1 MVGDI
6 RVTEQ
11 TRLASKSRDQL
22 RAIYLDSFPPH
33 ERAEFTLLVD
43 SIAASERWLF
53 TATRGDDLF
62 GFAIIVP
69 HIASDV
75 HLLEYLAVA
84 RQARS
89 AGIGGVL
96 LKHSVDAARA
106 NGSIAGILLEV
117 EHDDDGDADERA
129 LRARRIAFYERNGAR
144 LIEGVPNYR
153 VPLIGRAGMMRM
165 KLLWL
170 AIDANAQPPRG
181 DKLRECA
188 VGILERSYG
197 VSAEDALV
205 LEVMEGI
212 KDNIG

>member
-1 MVGDI
+1 VDGI
-6 RVTEQ
+6 RVAEQ

-33 ERAEFTLLVD
+33 ERAEFAFLVD
-43 SIAASERWLF
+43 SIAAGERWLF

-69 HIASDV
+69 YIARDV

-106 NGSIAGILLEV
+106 NGSVAGILLEV

-129 LRARRIAFYERNGAR
+129 LRARRVAFYERNGA
-144 LIEGVPNYR
+144 
-153 VPLIGRAGMMRM
+153 MRM
-165 KLLWL
+165 KLRWL
-170 AIDANAQPPRG
+170 AVDTNLKAPRG
-181 DKLRECA
+181 GKLRECV
-188 VGILERSYG
+188 VGIFERSYG
-197 VSAEDALV
+197 LREEDALV
-205 LEVMEGI
+205 RGI
-212 KDNIG
+212 LAGIG

>member
-1 MVGDI
+1 MVDSI
-6 RVTEQ
+6 RVAEQ

-33 ERAEFTLLVD
+33 ERADFAFLVD
-43 SIAASERWLF
+43 SIAAGERWLF

-89 AGIGGVL
+89 AGIGGIL
-96 LKHSVDAARA
+96 LNHLVVAIRHSQSA
-106 NGSIAGILLEV
+106 IGILLEV

-129 LRARRIAFYERNGAR
+129 RRARRIAFYARNGAR

-153 VPLIGRAGMMRM
+153 VPLIGCAGTMRM

-170 AIDANAQPPRG
+170 AVDTNVEAPRG
-181 DKLRECA
+181 DKLRECV
-188 VGILERSYG
+188 VGVLEKSYG
-197 VSAEDALV
+197 LREDDALV
-205 LEVMEGI
+205 REILAGI
-212 KDNIG
+212 G

>member
-1 MVGDI
+1 MDGI
-6 RVTEQ
+6 RVAEQ

-22 RAIYLDSFPPH
+22 RAIYHDGFPPH
-33 ERAEFTLLVD
+33 ARADLAFVVD
-43 SIAASERWLF
+43 SIAAGERWLF

-69 HIASDV
+69 YVTRDV

-89 AGIGGVL
+89 AGIGGIL

-144 LIEGVPNYR
+144 LVEGVPNYR
-153 VPLIGRAGMMRM
+153 VPLIGCTGTMRM

-170 AIDANAQPPRG
+170 PIAANAPPPRG
-181 DKLRECA
+181 DKLRECV

-197 VSAEDALV
+197 LREEDALV
-205 LEVMEGI
+205 RGI
-212 KDNIG
+212 LAGIG

>member
-1 MVGDI
+1 MDGI
-6 RVTEQ
+6 RVAEQ

-22 RAIYLDSFPPH
+22 RAIYHDSFPVH
-33 ERAEFTLLVD
+33 ERADFAFLVD
-43 SIAASERWLF
+43 SIAAGERWFF
-53 TATRGDDLF
+53 TATRGDELF

-69 HIASDV
+69 YVARDV

-96 LKHSVDAARA
+96 LKHSVDAPRA

-144 LIEGVPNYR
+144 LVEGVPNYR
-153 VPLIGRAGMMRM
+153 VPLIGCTGTMRM

-170 AIDANAQPPRG
+170 AVDANVEAPRG
-181 DKLRECA
+181 GKLRECVA
-188 VGILERSYG
+188 GILERSYG
-197 VSAEDALV
+197 LREEDALV
-205 LEVMEGI
+205 RGI
-212 KDNIG
+212 LAGIG